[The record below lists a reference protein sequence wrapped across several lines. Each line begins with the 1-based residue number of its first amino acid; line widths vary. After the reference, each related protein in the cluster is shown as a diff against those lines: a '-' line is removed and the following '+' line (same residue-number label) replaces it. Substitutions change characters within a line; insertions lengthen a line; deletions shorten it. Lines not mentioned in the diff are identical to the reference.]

1 MVEDICAE
9 EDDQH
14 EADLDT
20 VIESE
25 SAATS
30 ATKKRKKKK
39 KKAAAENDAAEA
51 DCLLDSPQ
59 QSDPP
64 NSIDDAADA
73 GSSVAAAV
81 ETAAAGIQSLE
92 IQDDDGDA
100 AADDAADEEE
110 DLSGATSKKKKKKK
124 KKKPA
129 ASAVREGDGDAAA
142 DATPSSSSS
151 SSSKKTGS
159 KKGGPRQTEPPTIA
173 IVDLFPDGD
182 YPLGQLLDHPAPNLS
197 GCQTAACQ
205 ADCRT
210 AADRTTSEEMK
221 QRETMYE
228 QIYKEMRIGAEAHR
242 QVRRHVRSV
251 AVPGAKM
258 IDICESLEAAS
269 RALMK
274 ENGLESGIAFPT
286 GCSLNHC
293 AAHYTPNSGDET
305 VLKYDDVCKIDFGTH
320 VNGRIID
327 CAFTLHFN
335 PRYDKLVEAVKDA
348 TDTGIRTAG
357 IDVRLCDVGDA
368 IQETMESYEVELDG
382 KTYGVKSIRN
392 LNGHT
397 IAPYQIHAG
406 KTVPIVKGGEA
417 TRMEENEVYAIETFG
432 STGKGY
438 VHEDM
443 ECSHYM
449 KNFDAGHVPLRL
461 AKAKQLLNVINQNFG
476 TLAFCRRYLDRIG
489 QTKYLMALKS
499 LCDNGVVDAYPPLCD
514 VKGCFTAQFE
524 HTVIMKPTCKEVVSR
539 GDDY

>member
-1 MVEDICAE
+1 MVEDVCVE
-9 EDDQH
+9 DDDQH

-25 SAATS
+25 SALSS
-30 ATKKRKKKK
+30 ATKKKK
-39 KKAAAENDAAEA
+39 KKKKKTVPAADSEA
-51 DCLLDSPQ
+51 TDPDNLLDSPQ
-59 QSDPP
+59 QPDPP
-64 NSIDDAADA
+64 AGPALEAASGA
-73 GSSVAAAV
+73 VGAAAAAV
-81 ETAAAGIQSLE
+81 GEGGEAAAAAAALQSLD
-92 IQDDDGDA
+92 IADDGDV
-100 AADDAADEEE
+100 ADEEE
-110 DLSGATSKKKKKKK
+110 DNSASSSKKKKKKK

-129 ASAVREGDGDAAA
+129 AGGGDAASGEKA
-142 DATPSSSSS
+142 AST
-151 SSSKKTGS
+151 SSKS
-159 KKGGPRQTEPPTIA
+159 GPKQTNPPTIA
-173 IVDLFPDGD
+173 IVDLFPDAE
-182 YPLGQLLDHPAPNLS
+182 YPRGQQLEYPTPAD
-197 GCQTAACQ
+197 G
-205 ADCRT
+205 RT
-210 AADRTTSEEMK
+210 AINRMTSEEMK
-221 QRETMYE
+221 QRDTMYE

-242 QVRRHVRSV
+242 QVRNYVRTV

-258 IDICESLEAAS
+258 IDICEKLENAS

-335 PRYDKLVEAVKDA
+335 PKYDRLVEAVRDA
-348 TDTGIRTAG
+348 TNTGIREAG

-382 KTYGVKSIRN
+382 KTYQVKSIRN

-417 TRMEENEVYAIETFG
+417 VRMEENEVYAIETFG

-461 AKAKQLLNVINQNFG
+461 AKAKQLLGVINQNFG
-476 TLAFCRRYLDRIG
+476 TLAFCRRYLDRLG

-514 VKGCFTAQFE
+514 VKGCYTAQFE